1 MTKNDINNWHFQNY
15 PGDFPP
21 LPFLMHDTFIGKI
34 IFGPVIKLYL
44 MTPGDFFK
52 EKFRELSTK
61 NIVYYVFPVLLI
73 VFLYLAYLPF
83 NQNYIGE
90 WHDIFA
96 NSLYYTITGHDYLA
110 PWNNLWAGGF
120 PLTANPHSDKY
131 YIFSFPFY
139 FIFQN
144 LSIVNLIILFH
155 LLIAYFAFFKLGS
168 LITKNNNVLLIFS
181 VFYAFSGIM
190 LGRIY
195 GGHHLLLYGL
205 AWLPLIYYFF
215 FKMVLY
221 KETTIWNMAGL
232 TLVSTLVYLTG
243 DLYHFVLIYLILLV
257 FFAWY
262 AVTGRISRKMVYYL
276 LLSVVLTSLILSI
289 KVIPDMG
296 VTGAVMRQDVI
307 DPLEGGGSI
316 ETDISSFLFGIRIDS
331 LWAQYESGVMIGLIP
346 ILLLIVAFLFGKRE
360 IAVPAYCG
368 ILFSLIW
375 AGAGKTVF
383 FFLHL
388 LPVVD
393 NLRNPGRIFG
403 ALLPVILFL
412 ALYGAILLYEKL
424 KNGEGL
430 NLSKEQQKLVTLG
443 VGFLVLVKVFELPY
457 QQMITWQTFVSV
469 LLIAAFIA
477 LLYFQKGSVRN
488 ILLFFL
494 VALVAN
500 AAVLLAIYPLIAT
513 TPVLPG
519 LLLTGLLL
527 AGFFFFA
534 GKGSRKT
541 DPPQLL
547 CGILLAAI
555 FIMMLG
561 NIGSGYVTLY
571 KPNLEESP
579 AQEIISKVKTM
590 VPDNT
595 TPLMVYETGA
605 PIWHMDFTYWDMMN
619 GIHPMSVYSAYY
631 LKTMP
636 AVSYPIGNVT
646 YFTPDYI
653 VDTQYREN
661 GQPNIPFV
669 TFKVQNMSVY
679 VPDKVLPTAF
689 AVRGE
694 QMIPLKLEK
703 YSSGNVVASGDLQ
716 AGDIVVLKGNYYKGW
731 KINGVDATP
740 DGTMIS
746 SRLPAPT
753 RTVTFTFDPLD
764 YKIGAL
770 LSLVGVIIVIVFIFK
785 RKEADGYLSR
795 AAPQEES
802 RKADVRGKRKKRK

>member
-1 MTKNDINNWHFQNY
+1 
-15 PGDFPP
+15 
-21 LPFLMHDTFIGKI
+21 
-34 IFGPVIKLYL
+34 
-44 MTPGDFFK
+44 MTPGDFFR
-52 EKFRELSTK
+52 EKFRELTTK

-83 NQNYIGE
+83 NGNYIGE

-96 NSLYYTITGHDYLA
+96 NSLYYTVTGHDYLA
-110 PWNNLWAGGF
+110 PWNNLWSGGF

-139 FIFQN
+139 LIFQN
-144 LSIVNLIILFH
+144 LTIVNFIILLH

-221 KETTIWNMAGL
+221 KETSIRNLLGL
-232 TLVSTLVYLTG
+232 TLASTLVYLTG
-243 DLYHFVLIYLILLV
+243 DLYHFILIYLLLLV
-257 FFAWY
+257 FFAYY
-262 AVTGRISRKMVYYL
+262 AVTGQVSRKMVYYL
-276 LLSVVLTSLILSI
+276 FLSVLLTSLLLSI
-289 KVIPDMG
+289 KVIPDLG
-296 VTGAVMRQDVI
+296 VNGAVMRQDVI
-307 DPLEGGGSI
+307 DPLVGGGSL
-316 ETDISSFLFGIRIDS
+316 ETDFSSFLFGIRIDS
-331 LWAQYESGVMIGLIP
+331 LWAQYESGVMIGVIP

-360 IAVPAYCG
+360 IAIPAYCAL
-368 ILFSLIW
+368 LFSLVW

-412 ALYGAILLYEKL
+412 ALYGAILLYERL

-430 NLSKEQQKLVTLG
+430 SLSPEQQKLVALG
-443 VGFLVLVKVFELPY
+443 VGLLVLVKVFELPY
-457 QQMITWQTFVSV
+457 QQMITWETLVSV
-469 LLIAAFIA
+469 LLVAAFIA

-488 ILLFFL
+488 ILLFFG

-500 AAVLLAIYPLIAT
+500 AAVLLAVYPVIPT
-513 TPVLPG
+513 SPVLPG
-519 LLLTGLLL
+519 LLLIGLLL

-534 GKGSRKT
+534 TGGSKKT
-541 DPPQLL
+541 DPPRLL

-561 NIGSGYVTLY
+561 NVGSSYVTLY
-571 KPNLEESP
+571 KPQLDESP

-595 TPLMVYETGA
+595 SPLMVYETGM
-605 PIWHMDFTYWDMMN
+605 PIWHMDFTYWDLMN

-661 GQPNIPFV
+661 GQPNFPFV

-694 QMIPLKLEK
+694 RMIPLKLEK
-703 YSSGNVVASGDLQ
+703 YSPGNVVASGDLQ

-746 SRLPAPT
+746 SRLPAPV

-764 YKIGAL
+764 FKIGAL
-770 LSLVGVIIVIVFIFK
+770 LSLAGIIIVILLLFK
-785 RKEADGYLSR
+785 RKEAEGYFSR
-795 AAPQEES
+795 AAAPVEE
-802 RKADVRGKRKKRK
+802 VRGKRGKKRK

>member
-1 MTKNDINNWHFQNY
+1 
-15 PGDFPP
+15 
-21 LPFLMHDTFIGKI
+21 
-34 IFGPVIKLYL
+34 
-44 MTPGDFFK
+44 MTPVDFFR
-52 EKFRELSTK
+52 EKFRELTTK

-73 VFLYLAYLPF
+73 VFLYFVYVPF
-83 NQNYIGE
+83 NGNYIGE

-96 NSLYYTITGHDYLA
+96 NSLYYTITGHDYFA

-120 PLTANPHSDKY
+120 PLTADPHSDKY

-139 FIFQN
+139 LIFQS
-144 LSIVNLIILFH
+144 LTIVNIIILLH
-155 LLIAYFAFFKLGS
+155 LVIAYFAFFKLGS

-181 VFYAFSGIM
+181 VFYAFSGVM

-243 DLYHFVLIYLILLV
+243 NLYHFVLIYLILLV
-257 FFAWY
+257 FFAYY
-262 AVTGRISRKMVYYL
+262 AATGRISKKMVYYL
-276 LLSVVLTSLILSI
+276 VLSVLLTSLLLSI
-289 KVIPDMG
+289 QVIPDLG
-296 VTGAVMRQDVI
+296 VTNAVMRQDVI
-307 DPLEGGGSI
+307 DPLAGGGSV
-316 ETDISSFLFGIRIDS
+316 ETGFSSFLFGIRIDS
-331 LWAQYESGVMIGLIP
+331 LWAQYESGVMIGVIP
-346 ILLLIVAFLFGKRE
+346 ILLMIVAFLFGKKE

-368 ILFSLIW
+368 VLFSLIW

-388 LPVVD
+388 LPIVD
-393 NLRNPGRIFG
+393 NFRNPGRIFG

-430 NLSKEQQKLVTLG
+430 ALSKEQQKLVTLG
-443 VGFLVLVKVFELPY
+443 VGLLVLVKLFELPY
-457 QQMITWQTFVSV
+457 QEMITWETLVSV
-469 LLIAAFIA
+469 VLVAAFIA
-477 LLYFQKGSVRN
+477 LLWFRKGSVRN
-488 ILLFFL
+488 ILLFFSA
-494 VALVAN
+494 ALLAN
-500 AAVLLAIYPLIAT
+500 AAVLLVVYPVIPAS
-513 TPVLPG
+513 PVLPG
-519 LLLTGLLL
+519 LLLIGLLL

-534 GKGSRKT
+534 ARGAGKT

-547 CGILLAAI
+547 CGILLAGI
-555 FIMMLG
+555 FIMMVG
-561 NIGSGYVTLY
+561 NIGSSYVTLY
-571 KPNLEESP
+571 KPRLDESP

-595 TPLMVYETGA
+595 TPLMVYETGT

-619 GIHPMSVYSAYY
+619 GIHPLSVYSAYY
-631 LKTMP
+631 LKDMP

-661 GQPNIPFV
+661 GQLNIPFV
-669 TFKVQNMSVY
+669 TFKVQNISVY

-703 YSSGNVVASGDLQ
+703 YSPGNVVASGDLQ

-731 KINGVDATP
+731 KVNGADATP

-746 SRLPAPT
+746 SRMLAPT
-753 RTVTFTFDPLD
+753 STVTFTFDPLD
-764 YKIGAL
+764 YKVGAL
-770 LSLVGVIIVIVFIFK
+770 LSGLGVIIVILLIFK

-795 AAPQEES
+795 VSPQAET
-802 RKADVRGKRKKRK
+802 RKADSGSKKKKRK